1 MLRPG
6 LLAALVGAAFVMLTL
21 ASAASAR
28 TLAFTKP
35 AFGRVTAGFGDGRS
49 HDGIDI
55 GMLRRLGV
63 RASARGRVL
72 RAGYVPGYAGYGKIV
87 LIRHPLGFRTLYAH
101 LSKVRVRR
109 GQRVGRGQWIG
120 NAGCTGRCFGTH
132 LHFEIHRR
140 GRPLNPLR
148 FLPH

>member
-6 LLAALVGAAFVMLTL
+6 LLAALVGAAIVILTL

-35 AFGRVTAGFGDGRS
+35 AKGRITAGFGDGRG

-63 RASARGRVL
+63 VAAARGRVL
-72 RAGYVPGYAGYGKIV
+72 RTGYVPGYADYGKIV
-87 LIRHPLGFRTLYAH
+87 IIRHPLGFRTLYAH
-101 LSKVRVRR
+101 LSKVGVRR
-109 GQRVGRGQWIG
+109 GQRLRRGQWIG
-120 NAGCTGRCFGTH
+120 NAGCTGRCYGTH
-132 LHFEIHRR
+132 LHFELHLR
-140 GRPLNPLR
+140 GRPVNPLR

>member
-6 LLAALVGAAFVMLTL
+6 LLAALVGAAFVILTL
-21 ASAASAR
+21 ASSASAR
-28 TLAFTKP
+28 TLTFTKP
-35 AFGRVTAGFGDGRS
+35 AFGRITAGFGDGRG

-63 RASARGRVL
+63 RAAARGRVL
-72 RAGYVPGYAGYGKIV
+72 RTGYVAGYAGYGKIV

-109 GQRVGRGQWIG
+109 GQRVRWGQWIG
-120 NAGCTGRCFGTH
+120 NAGCTGRCYGTH
-132 LHFEIHRR
+132 LHFELHRR

-148 FLPH
+148 FIH